1 MSIVL
6 TPILSAT
13 AGTSQAYNE
22 GIAEAYSW
30 VPTVGEA
37 LGRPMYAKASYITN
51 FSDLQVTLS
60 TSEVNIGSVHISDAS
75 SPGVTVDVVA
85 IPGYGNGLQV
95 LTQDLESTIDDITI
109 GDKQGHYADVNST
122 LSALN
127 VYPVVPSGGYT
138 LCETRT
144 SGYPTFTSREILIH
158 NSANSHVDVTLTLT
172 SGLSC
177 KVPVGK
183 NSETNHILQLNV
195 AVSAVNI
202 YNGCEITFFA

>member
-1 MSIVL
+1 MGAIL

-13 AGTSQAYNE
+13 KDTPQAYNE

-51 FSDLQVTLS
+51 FSDLQITLS
-60 TSEVNIGSVHISDAS
+60 SSEVNIGTVRISDQDGRVA
-75 SPGVTVDVVA
+75 DVVP
-85 IPGYGNGLQV
+85 IQNNGNSLQV
-95 LTQDLESTIDDITI
+95 LTQDLDSDIDDITI
-109 GDKQGHYADVNST
+109 GDKQGHYADVNSA

-138 LCETRT
+138 LCETRS

-158 NSANSHVDVTLTLT
+158 NSANSNVDVTLTLT

-177 KVPVGK
+177 RVPLGK
-183 NSETNHILQLNV
+183 SAESNHILRLNV

>member
-1 MSIVL
+1 MSVIL

-51 FSDLQVTLS
+51 FSDLQLTLS
-60 TSEVNIGSVHISDAS
+60 SSEVNIGSVHISDAS
-75 SPGVTVDVVA
+75 SGVTADVVA
-85 IPGYGNGLQV
+85 IPDYGNGLQV
-95 LTQDLESTIDDITI
+95 LTQDLESSIDDITI

-177 KVPVGK
+177 RVPVGK
-183 NSETNHILQLNV
+183 NSEPNHTLQLNV

>member
-51 FSDLQVTLS
+51 FSDFQVSLS

-75 SPGVTVDVVA
+75 SGVTVDVVA

-95 LTQDLESTIDDITI
+95 LTQDLESSIDDITI
-109 GDKQGHYADVNST
+109 GDKQGHYADVNSA

-158 NSANSHVDVTLTLT
+158 NSANSNVDVTLTLT

-177 KVPVGK
+177 RIPIGK
-183 NSETNHILQLNV
+183 TTESNHVLRLNV

>member
-1 MSIVL
+1 MAVVL

-30 VPTVGEA
+30 VPTVGEV

-51 FSDLQVTLS
+51 FSDFQVSLS
-60 TSEVNIGSVHISDAS
+60 TSEVNIGSVHISDES
-75 SPGVTVDVVA
+75 SGVTVDVVA

-95 LTQDLESTIDDITI
+95 LTQDLESSIDDITI

-183 NSETNHILQLNV
+183 NSESNHILQLNV

>member
-1 MSIVL
+1 MAVIL

-13 AGTSQAYNE
+13 KDTSQAYNE
-22 GIAEAYSW
+22 GIAEAFSW

-51 FSDLQVTLS
+51 FSDLQITLS
-60 TSEVNIGSVHISDAS
+60 SSEVNIGSVRISDES
-75 SPGVTVDVVA
+75 SGVTADVVA

-95 LTQDLESTIDDITI
+95 LTQDLESSIDDITI

-138 LCETRT
+138 LCETRS

-158 NSANSHVDVTLTLT
+158 NSANSDVDVTLTLT

-177 KVPVGK
+177 RVPLGK
-183 NSETNHILQLNV
+183 TTESNHVLRLNV

-202 YNGCEITFFA
+202 YNGCEVTFFA

>member
-1 MSIVL
+1 MSVIL

-13 AGTSQAYNE
+13 AGTSQSYNE

-51 FSDLQVTLS
+51 FSDLQITLS
-60 TSEVNIGSVHISDAS
+60 SSEVNIGSVHISDQS
-75 SPGVTVDVVA
+75 SGVTADVVA
-85 IPGYGNGLQV
+85 IPDYGNGLQV
-95 LTQDLESTIDDITI
+95 LTQDLESSIDDITI
-109 GDKQGHYADVNST
+109 GDKQGHYADVNSA

-183 NSETNHILQLNV
+183 NSEPNHTLQLNV

>member
-1 MSIVL
+1 MSVIL

-51 FSDLQVTLS
+51 FSDFQVSLS
-60 TSEVNIGSVHISDAS
+60 TSEVNIGSVHISDES
-75 SPGVTVDVVA
+75 SGVTVDVVA

-95 LTQDLESTIDDITI
+95 LTQDLESSIDDITI

-177 KVPVGK
+177 RVPVGK
-183 NSETNHILQLNV
+183 NSESNHILRLNV